1 MGLRR
6 RQRRAERRPAVRPTL
21 LPSLLSRSVMIGSG
35 AAPPSNLQATRN
47 AQRYS
52 ANSPD
57 Q

>member
-1 MGLRR
+1 MRT
-6 RQRRAERRPAVRPTL
+6 A
-21 LPSLLSRSVMIGSG
+21 LPPSWLSRSVMIGSG